1 MRQNSCIL
9 ELMLEERSFYKY
21 LKYMAKRRNQD
32 YCNVGINQV
41 PWGHRGRREMGYVDS
56 EGQVRE
62 DLTEE

>member
-1 MRQNSCIL
+1 
-9 ELMLEERSFYKY
+9 MLEERSFCKY

-32 YCNVGINQV
+32 YCNNVGINQV
-41 PWGHRGRREMGYVDS
+41 PWEHRGRGEMGEIDS